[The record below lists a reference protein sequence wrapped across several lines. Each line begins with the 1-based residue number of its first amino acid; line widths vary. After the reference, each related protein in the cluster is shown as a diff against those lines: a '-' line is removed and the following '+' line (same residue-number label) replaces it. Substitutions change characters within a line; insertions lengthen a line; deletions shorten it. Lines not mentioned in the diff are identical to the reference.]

1 MDIPYPK
8 GGSIVWTF
16 VKDNMIEEISTAK
29 ILDCVDLIINYLRK
43 RRIGGVERYYT
54 IILI

>member
-1 MDIPYPK
+1 M
-8 GGSIVWTF
+8 WTF
-16 VKDNMIEEISTAK
+16 VKDNMIEEMSTAK